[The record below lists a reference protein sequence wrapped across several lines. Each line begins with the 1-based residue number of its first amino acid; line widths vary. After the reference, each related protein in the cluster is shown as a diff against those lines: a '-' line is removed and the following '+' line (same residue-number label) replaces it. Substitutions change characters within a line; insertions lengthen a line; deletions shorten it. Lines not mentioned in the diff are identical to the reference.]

1 MAQISTSVQAVTFRS
16 EEWYFDGILRAM
28 ITTID
33 HAGRIVIPKSLR
45 EQAGLVPGIEIR
57 VEADATGI
65 HIEAAAGNGLERRGR
80 FMTIPDRW

>member
-1 MAQISTSVQAVTFRS
+1 
-16 EEWYFDGILRAM
+16 M

-33 HAGRIVIPKSLR
+33 QAGRIVIPKSLR

-65 HIEAAAGNGLERRGR
+65 HIEPAAGTGLELRGR
-80 FMTIPDRW
+80 FMTIPASGDQIDGEVVDRLRHGNQR